1 MLNQTGIKKVSATTR
16 KTILIAPELA
26 FSLSCKVANTGV
38 EAGADGKKIVKAGTP
53 LYGSLLERDTAFT
66 TSTTGGKAAKA
77 TASVPTGQTGV
88 TAATVVAATFGTAVG
103 GIGDRYTFI
112 AAVDT
117 STTWKLEGETVDLA
131 AYGITPT
138 GTAADGDKITVIYT
152 PAVPAEP
159 AGILLHDVDVTAGTA
174 NAQFVIF
181 GFVDA
186 TKLDTSVA
194 AMLTDDMKAS
204 LPKIT
209 FIK

>member
-53 LYGSLLERDTAFT
+53 LVGSAEARDTAFT
-66 TSTTGGKAAKA
+66 VAGAEA
-77 TASVPTGQTGV
+77 TPC
-88 TAATVVAATFGTAVG
+88 
-103 GIGDRYTFI
+103 
-112 AAVDT
+112 
-117 STTWKLEGETVDLA
+117 
-131 AYGITPT
+131 
-138 GTAADGDKITVIYT
+138 
-152 PAVPAEP
+152 
-159 AGILLHDVDVTAGTA
+159 GILLHDVDVTSGTA

-186 TKLDTSVA
+186 TKLDESVA
-194 AMLTDDMKAS
+194 TMLNAAMKAK